1 MDCTK
6 DLLELDSE
14 VNNLNLLKK
23 DDPFLP
29 VLPSPE
35 IPEELLEEGFKTPSV
50 TPLHS
55 PHAFLKEDRWL
66 FSPPPVINVTPMD
79 SELQYTSIR
88 PDNTQIGSNLTPC
101 NPVKEKKSTAL
112 RKRAANPTSLTLPLE
127 EPQLKRIKSEPEA
140 TNLNNCMQS
149 TSDSSLIGRPDSSE
163 KTLVHPVVHPIL
175 VVRPVTLPVGSEPI
189 IWQPPSLLQIVTHPT
204 PNLVRKLATSRIP
217 YVSSPVCQISRK

>member
-1 MDCTK
+1 MDCAK
-6 DLLELDSE
+6 DLSELDSE
-14 VNNLNLLKK
+14 VNNLCKE

-55 PHAFLKEDRWL
+55 PYAFLKEDRWL

-88 PDNTQIGSNLTPC
+88 LDNIQIGSNLTPC
-101 NPVKEKKSTAL
+101 NPVKEKNSTAL
-112 RKRAANPTSLTLPLE
+112 RKRAAHPTSLPLLLE
-127 EPQLKRIKSEPEA
+127 EPPLKRIKSEPEA

-149 TSDSSLIGRPDSSE
+149 TSDSSTIVRPDGSE

-175 VVRPVTLPVGSEPI
+175 VVRPVTLPVGPEPI
-189 IWQPPSLLQIVTHPT
+189 IWQPPSLLEIMFHPT
-204 PNLVRKLATSRIP
+204 PDLVRKLA
-217 YVSSPVCQISRK
+217 IS

>member
-1 MDCTK
+1 MDCAK

-14 VNNLNLLKK
+14 VNNLNLLKE

-66 FSPPPVINVTPMD
+66 FSPPPVINVTPID

-88 PDNTQIGSNLTPC
+88 ADNTQIGSNCTPY
-101 NPVKEKKSTAL
+101 NPVKQKKSTAL
-112 RKRAANPTSLTLPLE
+112 RKRAAHPTSLTLPLE

-140 TNLNNCMQS
+140 TNLNNCM
-149 TSDSSLIGRPDSSE
+149 
-163 KTLVHPVVHPIL
+163 
-175 VVRPVTLPVGSEPI
+175 
-189 IWQPPSLLQIVTHPT
+189 
-204 PNLVRKLATSRIP
+204 
-217 YVSSPVCQISRK
+217 

>member
-1 MDCTK
+1 MDCAK
-6 DLLELDSE
+6 DLLELESE
-14 VNNLNLLKK
+14 VNNLNLLKE

-55 PHAFLKEDRWL
+55 PHAFPKEDRWL
-66 FSPPPVINVTPMD
+66 FSPPPVINVTSMD

-88 PDNTQIGSNLTPC
+88 PDNTQIGSNTTC

-127 EPQLKRIKSEPEA
+127 EPPLKRIKSESEA

-149 TSDSSLIGRPDSSE
+149 TSDSSTIVRPDGSE

-189 IWQPPSLLQIVTHPT
+189 IWHPPSLLQIVSHPT
-204 PNLVRKLATSRIP
+204 PDLVRKLATSQIP
-217 YVSSPVCQISRK
+217 YMSSPVCQISRK

>member
-1 MDCTK
+1 M
-6 DLLELDSE
+6 
-14 VNNLNLLKK
+14 
-23 DDPFLP
+23 
-29 VLPSPE
+29 
-35 IPEELLEEGFKTPSV
+35 

-55 PHAFLKEDRWL
+55 PHAVLKDDRWL

-79 SELQYTSIR
+79 TELQYTSIR
-88 PDNTQIGSNLTPC
+88 LDNTQIGSNLTPC
-101 NPVKEKKSTAL
+101 NPVKEKKSIAL
-112 RKRAANPTSLTLPLE
+112 RKRAAHPTSLTLPLE

-149 TSDSSLIGRPDSSE
+149 TLDSSIIVRPDGSE

-175 VVRPVTLPVGSEPI
+175 VVRLVTLPVGSEPI

-204 PNLVRKLATSRIP
+204 PDLVRKLATSRIP

>member
-1 MDCTK
+1 MDCAK

-23 DDPFLP
+23 DDTFLP

-35 IPEELLEEGFKTPSV
+35 ISEELLEEGFKTPSV
-50 TPLHS
+50 TPIHS
-55 PHAFLKEDRWL
+55 HHAFLKEDRWL

-88 PDNTQIGSNLTPC
+88 LDNTQIGSNLTPC

-112 RKRAANPTSLTLPLE
+112 RKRAAHPTSLTLPLE
-127 EPQLKRIKSEPEA
+127 EAPLKRIKSEPEA

-149 TSDSSLIGRPDSSE
+149 MSDSSTIVRPDGSE
-163 KTLVHPVVHPIL
+163 QTLVHPVVHPIL

-189 IWQPPSLLQIVTHPT
+189 IWQPPSLLQIVSYPT
-204 PNLVRKLATSRIP
+204 PDLVRKLATSQIP
-217 YVSSPVCQISRK
+217 YMSSPVCQISRK